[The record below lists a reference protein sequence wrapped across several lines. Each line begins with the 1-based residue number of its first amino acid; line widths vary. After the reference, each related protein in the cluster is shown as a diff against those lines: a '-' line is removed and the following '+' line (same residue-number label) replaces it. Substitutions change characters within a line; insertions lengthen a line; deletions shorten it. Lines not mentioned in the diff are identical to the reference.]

1 MLRSV
6 IVLCQMSLTVFFF
19 FLTYRNIEKMSR
31 LYVST
36 LYIEHSQEV
45 YGEYKAGWK
54 YLNL

>member
-6 IVLCQMSLTVFFF
+6 IVLCQMSLKVF

-36 LYIEHSQEV
+36 LYTEHSQEV

-54 YLNL
+54 YLSL

>member
-6 IVLCQMSLTVFFF
+6 IVLYQMSLTVFF

-36 LYIEHSQEV
+36 LYTEHSQEV

-54 YLNL
+54 YLSL